1 MKLFLLSLSLRILF
15 GLSIA
20 LSANLTLVS
29 IANAQEI
36 YQIDDI
42 QILGLQR
49 VSAATVFASIDVKP
63 NSEVSDLQLQAA
75 IRDLFATGFF
85 DDVTIGQDNKVL
97 IIKVKERPVIS
108 RIVLEGNKIIESEP
122 LLEGLKSIGLFEGEV
137 FKQSA
142 LEAIAKQLNF
152 QYGALGRYSAEIKTL
167 TKLQGNNQ
175 VVVGIRINEGLV
187 AKIKHI
193 NIVGNKAFQ
202 EEKLQR
208 LFELNKTGTWSW
220 LTGND
225 KYARELLSA
234 DLEKLKSYYLDRGY
248 LNFRVKSTQVSLSP
262 DKETVFITVNLSE
275 GKKLYI
281 GEIIISGE
289 PVLPESD
296 IRALISINEGDVFSQ
311 LLVTQSE
318 SVVQRALGNEGFSS
332 ASISGIPEVVE
343 MSANSD
349 IGTNGDIP
357 AIANL
362 DGANEK
368 IRLTF
373 FIRPGSISY
382 VRRITFSGN
391 TASSDNVLRREM
403 RQLEGAPVS
412 TQKLEQS
419 KTRLERL
426 GLFGSVVLETR
437 DVPGTIDQ
445 VDIEFTVTEQPTAN
459 INLSLGFS
467 GDNGVN
473 VGAGLQ
479 HNNWLGSGK
488 TFGFDVQAG
497 NSSTTYN
504 VNYRD
509 PYFTPDGVSRG
520 VRIFYSKRDFDEI
533 SVANYATDTVGINV
547 NFGYPISEISRLS
560 FGVGVQNIS
569 IEAGTTTAQEIKGT
583 PFLRPGVNNAFVSN
597 EFFDQVVLPTL
608 GDVGNTAA
616 QNIEIADTNN
626 NGVLDEFDVLNGVS
640 ATERNNL
647 RIDPTT
653 GNRLSPNLNNLVSS
667 GYQEFDPSTAPEVRD
682 SADGFLDKHGD
693 SFNTLTF
700 DLGWSKSTLN
710 RGIFPT
716 AGLSQRF
723 NAQIATPGGD
733 LEFYKLTYRN
743 DIYFPVSKKSA
754 FHIRGRIGYADGYG
768 SVDELPFF
776 ENFLSGGMGSVRGF
790 ENSSLGPKGTP
801 ADAYVAVPV
810 SIDGTVPGAVNGA
823 NVDHVYVL
831 DRKDDK
837 LLTDNIDDDP
847 NTLGG
852 NVLAELS
859 AELIFPI
866 PFIEYTDK
874 ARVLVFVDSGNVFS
888 TNCRSTQANCDDIDF
903 AKMSASAGIGIQ
915 WISPIGPLGFNFSS
929 AIKEQP
935 FDKTESFQFSLGR
948 SF

>member
-1 MKLFLLSLSLRILF
+1 MKSFLLNFSLRILI
-15 GLSIA
+15 GLSIG
-20 LSANLTLVS
+20 LSTSLTLVS
-29 IANAQEI
+29 SANAQAI

-42 QILGLQR
+42 QVLGLQR
-49 VSAATVFASIDVKP
+49 VSAATVFASIDIKA
-63 NSEVSDLQLQAA
+63 NTEVSDVQLQKA

-85 DDVTIGQDNKVL
+85 DDVTIGQDNNVL
-97 IIKVKERPVIS
+97 IINVKERPVIS
-108 RIVLEGNKIIESEP
+108 RIVLEGNEIIENEP

-142 LEAIAKQLNF
+142 LEAISKQLNF

-175 VVVGIRINEGLV
+175 IIVGIQINEGRI

-193 NIVGNKAFQ
+193 NIVGNKAFK
-202 EEKLQR
+202 EEKLQS
-208 LFELNKTGTWSW
+208 LFDLNKTGVWSW
-220 LTGND
+220 ITGND

-234 DLEKLKSYYLDRGY
+234 DLEKLTSYYLDRGY
-248 LNFRVKSTQVSLSP
+248 LNFRVTSTQVSLSP
-262 DKETVFITVNLSE
+262 DKETVFITVNLTE

-281 GEIIISGE
+281 GEIIIAGE
-289 PVLPESD
+289 PILAEEA
-296 IRALISINEGDVFSQ
+296 IRSLISISQDDVFSQ

-318 SVVQRALGNEGFSS
+318 SIVQRALGNEGYSS
-332 ASISGIPEVVE
+332 ASVSGIPEVVG
-343 MSANSD
+343 MSARA
-349 IGTNGDIP
+349 GDEGAA
-357 AIANL
+357 AITGLEA
-362 DGANEK
+362 ANERIK
-368 IRLTF
+368 LTF

-382 VRRITFSGN
+382 VRRIIFSGN
-391 TASSDNVLRREM
+391 SASSDNVLRREM

-426 GLFGSVVLETR
+426 GLFGNVTLETR

-467 GDNGVN
+467 GENGVN
-473 VGAGLQ
+473 LGAGLQ

-488 TFGFDVQAG
+488 TFGFDVQTG
-497 NSSTTYN
+497 RSSTTYN

-520 VRIFYSKRDFDEI
+520 VSLFYSKRDFDEI
-533 SVANYATDTVGINV
+533 SVSNYATDTVGINV

-569 IEAGTTTAQEIKGT
+569 VEAGSTTAQEIKGT
-583 PFLRPGVNNAFVSN
+583 PFLRSGVNNAYVSN
-597 EFFDQVVLPTL
+597 DFFDDTILPTL
-608 GDVGNTAA
+608 GDVGNSAA
-616 QNIEIADTNN
+616 ENIEIADTNN

-640 ATERNNL
+640 STE
-647 RIDPTT
+647 
-653 GNRLSPNLNNLVSS
+653 LNNLIIDTNSTPPLSS
-667 GYQEFDPSTAPEVRD
+667 GYQTFDPNTSDVVRN

-710 RGIFPT
+710 RGLFPT
-716 AGLSQRF
+716 KGLSQRF
-723 NAQIATPGGD
+723 NAEIATPGGD
-733 LEFYKLTYRN
+733 LEFYKLTYRS
-743 DIYFPVSKKSA
+743 DIYFPISNKTA
-754 FHIRGRIGYADGYG
+754 FHVRGRIGYADGYG
-768 SVDELPFF
+768 SVNELPFF
-776 ENFLSGGMGSVRGF
+776 ENFLSGGIGSVRGF

-810 SIDGTVPGAVNGA
+810 SIDGTGPGAVNSS
-823 NVDHVYVL
+823 NLEYVYVL
-831 DRKDDK
+831 DSDDNK
-837 LLTDNIDDDP
+837 LLTGNIDDDP
-847 NTLGG
+847 ATIGG

-859 AELIFPI
+859 AELIFPL
-866 PFIEYTDK
+866 PFVEKNDK
-874 ARVLVFVDSGNVFS
+874 ARLLLFIDSGNVFS
-888 TNCRSTQANCDDIDF
+888 TNCSSTQANCNDIDF
-903 AKMSASAGIGIQ
+903 AKMSVSAGFGIQ
-915 WISPIGPLGFNFSS
+915 WLSPIGPLGFNFTS
-929 AIKEQP
+929 AIEEQP

>member
-1 MKLFLLSLSLRILF
+1 MKSFLLNFSLRILI
-15 GLSIA
+15 GLSIG
-20 LSANLTLVS
+20 LSTSLTLVS
-29 IANAQEI
+29 SANAQAI

-42 QILGLQR
+42 QVLGLQR
-49 VSAATVFASIDVKP
+49 VSAATVFASIDIKA
-63 NSEVSDLQLQAA
+63 NTEVSDVQLQKA

-85 DDVTIGQDNKVL
+85 DDVTIGQDNNVL
-97 IIKVKERPVIS
+97 IINVKERPVIS
-108 RIVLEGNKIIESEP
+108 RIVLEGNEIIENEP

-142 LEAIAKQLNF
+142 LEAISKQLNF

-175 VVVGIRINEGLV
+175 IIVGIQINEGRI

-193 NIVGNKAFQ
+193 NIVGNKAFK
-202 EEKLQR
+202 EEKLQS
-208 LFELNKTGTWSW
+208 LFDLNKTGVWSW
-220 LTGND
+220 ITGND

-234 DLEKLKSYYLDRGY
+234 DLEKLTSYYLDRGY
-248 LNFRVKSTQVSLSP
+248 LNFRVTSTQVSLSP
-262 DKETVFITVNLSE
+262 DKETVFITVNLTE

-281 GEIIISGE
+281 GEIIIAGE
-289 PVLPESD
+289 PILAEEA
-296 IRALISINEGDVFSQ
+296 IRSLISISQDDVFSQ

-318 SVVQRALGNEGFSS
+318 SIVQRALGNEGYSS
-332 ASISGIPEVVE
+332 ASVSGIPEVVG
-343 MSANSD
+343 MSARTD
-349 IGTNGDIP
+349 GDIDEGAA
-357 AIANL
+357 AITGLEA
-362 DGANEK
+362 ANEK
-368 IRLTF
+368 IKLTF

-382 VRRITFSGN
+382 VRRIIFSGN
-391 TASSDNVLRREM
+391 SASSDNVLRREM

-426 GLFGSVVLETR
+426 GLFGNVTLETR

-467 GDNGVN
+467 GENGVN
-473 VGAGLQ
+473 LGAGLQ

-488 TFGFDVQAG
+488 TFGFDVQTG
-497 NSSTTYN
+497 RSSTTYN

-520 VRIFYSKRDFDEI
+520 VSLFYSKRDFDEI
-533 SVANYATDTVGINV
+533 SVSNYATDTVGINV

-569 IEAGTTTAQEIKGT
+569 VEAGSTTAQEIKGT
-583 PFLRPGVNNAFVSN
+583 PFLRSGVNNAYVSN
-597 EFFDQVVLPTL
+597 DFFDDTILPTL
-608 GDVGNTAA
+608 GDVGNSAA
-616 QNIEIADTNN
+616 ENIEIADTNN

-640 ATERNNL
+640 STE
-647 RIDPTT
+647 
-653 GNRLSPNLNNLVSS
+653 LNNLIIDTNSTPPLSS
-667 GYQEFDPSTAPEVRD
+667 GYQTFDPNTSDVVRN

-710 RGIFPT
+710 RGLFPT
-716 AGLSQRF
+716 KGLSQRF
-723 NAQIATPGGD
+723 NAEIATPGGD
-733 LEFYKLTYRN
+733 LEFYKLTYRS
-743 DIYFPVSKKSA
+743 DIYFPISNKTA
-754 FHIRGRIGYADGYG
+754 FHVRGRIGYADGYG
-768 SVDELPFF
+768 SVNELPFF
-776 ENFLSGGMGSVRGF
+776 ENFLSGGIGSVRGF

-810 SIDGTVPGAVNGA
+810 SIDGTASNSVSSSNL
-823 NVDHVYVL
+823 DYVYVL
-831 DRKDDK
+831 DSDDSK
-837 LLTDNIDDDP
+837 LLTANIDDDP
-847 NTLGG
+847 ATIGG
-852 NVLAELS
+852 NILAELS
-859 AELIFPI
+859 AELIFPL
-866 PFIEYTDK
+866 PFVEKNDK
-874 ARVLVFVDSGNVFS
+874 ARLLLFIDSGNVFS
-888 TNCRSTQANCDDIDF
+888 TNCSSTQANCNDIDF
-903 AKMSASAGIGIQ
+903 AKMSVSAGFGIQ
-915 WISPIGPLGFNFSS
+915 WLSPIGPLGFNFTS
-929 AIKEQP
+929 AIEEQP

>member
-1 MKLFLLSLSLRILF
+1 
-15 GLSIA
+15 
-20 LSANLTLVS
+20 LTLVQS
-29 IANAQEI
+29 ANAQEI
-36 YQIDDI
+36 YQINDI
-42 QILGLQR
+42 QVLGLQR
-49 VSAATVFASIDVKP
+49 VSAATVFASIDVKA
-63 NSEVSDLQLQAA
+63 NSEVSDVQLQKA

-85 DDVTIGQDNKVL
+85 DDVTIGQDNNVL

-108 RIVLEGNKIIESEP
+108 RIVLEGNKIIENEP

-142 LEAIAKQLNF
+142 LEAISKQLNF

-175 VVVGIRINEGLV
+175 IIVGIRVNEGRV

-193 NIVGNKAFQ
+193 NIVGNKAFR
-202 EEKLQR
+202 EEKLQG

-220 LTGND
+220 ITGND

-248 LNFRVKSTQVSLSP
+248 LNFKVTSTQVSLSP

-281 GEIIISGE
+281 GEIIIAGE
-289 PVLPESD
+289 PILSEED
-296 IRALISINEGDVFSQ
+296 IRALISISEGDVFSQ

-318 SVVQRALGNEGFSS
+318 SVVQRALGNQGYSS

-343 MSANSD
+343 TSASSNVNIDADAKKIS
-349 IGTNGDIP
+349 GT
-357 AIANL
+357 
-362 DGANEK
+362 DGMDEK

-382 VRRITFSGN
+382 VRRITFAGN

-426 GLFGSVVLETR
+426 GLFGSVVIETR

-459 INLSLGFS
+459 VNLSLGFS

-473 VGAGLQ
+473 IGAGLQ

-488 TFGFDVQAG
+488 TFGFDVQTG
-497 NSSTTYN
+497 RSSTTYN

-520 VRIFYSKRDFDEI
+520 VRLFYSKRDFDEI
-533 SVANYATDTVGINV
+533 SVSNYATDTVGINV

-560 FGVGVQNIS
+560 FGVGLQNIS
-569 IEAGTTTAQEIKGT
+569 IEAGATTAQEIKGT
-583 PFLRPGVNNAFVSN
+583 PFLRSGVDNAFVSN
-597 EFFDQVVLPTL
+597 DFFEQVILPTL
-608 GDVGNTAA
+608 GNVGNSAA
-616 QNIEIADTNN
+616 ENIEIADTNN
-626 NGVLDEFDVLNGVS
+626 NGVLDEFDVLNGV
-640 ATERNNL
+640 TDNELNEL
-647 RIDPTT
+647 RIDPAN
-653 GNRLSPNLNNLVSS
+653 GNRLPPTTLATTVPS
-667 GYQEFDPSTAPEVRD
+667 GYQTFNPNTSPVVRD
-682 SADGFLDKHGD
+682 SADGFLDKFGD

-710 RGIFPT
+710 RGLFPT
-716 AGLSQRF
+716 KGLSQRF
-723 NAQIATPGGD
+723 NAAIATPGGD
-733 LEFYKLTYRN
+733 LEFYKLTYRS
-743 DIYFPVSKKSA
+743 DIYFPISNKTA

-776 ENFLSGGMGSVRGF
+776 ENFLSGGIGSVRGF

-801 ADAYVAVPV
+801 ANAYVAVPV
-810 SIDGTVPGAVNGA
+810 SIDGTPLNGVNSS
-823 NVDHVYVL
+823 NLDYVYVL
-831 DRKDDK
+831 DTDGQ
-837 LLTDNIDDDP
+837 LLTADIDDDP
-847 NTLGG
+847 ATIGG
-852 NVLAELS
+852 NILAELS
-859 AELIFPI
+859 AELILPI
-866 PFIEYTDK
+866 PFIENSDK
-874 ARVLVFVDSGNVFS
+874 ARLLLFVDSGNVFS
-888 TNCRSTQANCDDIDF
+888 TNCGSTQANCDDINF
-903 AKMSASAGIGIQ
+903 ANMSVSAGFGVQ